1 MAVAIIAIWL
11 GFLQLLVV
19 LKILKG
25 WALWMKL
32 SPLVIYLTVMAVLFI
47 PMNFG
52 APVGGA
58 TVVKNSLEIVPAVS
72 GYVMDVVVQP
82 GAEGV
87 KAGETLFRINRVPF
101 ESRVNQL
108 EAQLELANIRQGQAK
123 QLVKKQAGR
132 VGDVQKYDAEVKQ
145 LEAQLVKAKQDLEYT
160 EVKAPVAGYIP
171 TLLLRE
177 GTWVNAGAPLLR
189 LVESTDNFLAV
200 QIDQVNL
207 RHVKAGQKAEVIL
220 KLHPGRVFNAEVM
233 SIVQASQGGLWDPSS
248 TVMAAFDT
256 QAEPVWVTVKLLENI
271 QLPAGA
277 VGQATIFTEEFGKSH
292 VIRKIMLR
300 MDTWLNYVK
309 I

>member
-11 GFLQLLVV
+11 GFLQLLVA

-72 GYVMDVVVQP
+72 GYVTDVVAQP
-82 GAEGV
+82 GAEDV

-233 SIVQASQGGLWDPSS
+233 SIVQANQGGLWDPSS

-256 QAEPVWVTVKLLENI
+256 QAEPVWVTVKLQENI

-277 VGQATIFTEEFGKSH
+277 VGQATIFTEEFGQSH